1 MRPITIPIPKPIPGF
16 QTQTLDGE
24 VVLLHPTSAVILHLN
39 QTGALVWQLCNGIRS
54 VTEIIILLSDAYPES
69 RKQIEAD
76 VPQIIQQFA
85 AHGAL
90 FKE

>member
-1 MRPITIPIPKPIPGF
+1 MINIPKPIPGF

-24 VVLLHPTSAVILHLN
+24 VVLLHPTNAAILHIN
-39 QTGALVWQLCNGIRS
+39 QTGALVWQLCNGVRS
-54 VTEIIILLSDAYPES
+54 VHEIVLLLGDAYPEAQE
-69 RKQIEAD
+69 QIQTD

-90 FKE
+90 FNE

>member
-1 MRPITIPIPKPIPGF
+1 MNPIQIPKPIPGF
-16 QTQTLDGE
+16 QVQSLDGE

-39 QTGALVWQLCNGIRS
+39 PTGALVWQLCNGFRS
-54 VTEIIILLSDAYPES
+54 VHEIVLLLGDAYPEAQQ
-69 RKQIEAD
+69 QIKAD

>member
-1 MRPITIPIPKPIPGF
+1 MNPISIPKPVPGF

-24 VVLLHPTSAVILHLN
+24 IVLLHPTNNTILHIN
-39 QTGALVWQLCNGIRS
+39 QTGALVWQLCNGLRS
-54 VTEIIILLSDAYPES
+54 VTEIKIILGEAYPES
-69 RKQIEAD
+69 REQIERD
-76 VPQIIQQFA
+76 VPQVIEKLA

>member
-1 MRPITIPIPKPIPGF
+1 MRPITIPKPIPGF

-39 QTGALVWQLCNGIRS
+39 PTGALVWQLCNGLRS
-54 VTEIIILLSDAYPES
+54 VHEIVLLLGDAYPEAQE
-69 RKQIEAD
+69 QIKAD

>member
-1 MRPITIPIPKPIPGF
+1 MRPITIPKPIPGF

-39 QTGALVWQLCNGIRS
+39 PTGALVWQLCNGIRS
-54 VTEIIILLSDAYPES
+54 VHEIVLLLGDAYPEAQE
-69 RKQIEAD
+69 QIKAD

>member
-1 MRPITIPIPKPIPGF
+1 MNSIPKPIPGF
-16 QTQTLDGE
+16 QVQSLDGE

-39 QTGALVWQLCNGIRS
+39 QTGALVWQLCDGIRS
-54 VTEIIILLSDAYPES
+54 VHDIVLLLGDAYPES

-76 VPQIIQQFA
+76 VPQFIAQFA

>member
-1 MRPITIPIPKPIPGF
+1 MNPITIPKPVPGF

-24 VVLLHPTSAVILHLN
+24 IVLLHPEQNTILHVN
-39 QTGALVWQLCNGIRS
+39 PTGALVWQLCNGVRS
-54 VTEIIILLSDAYPES
+54 VTEVVIILSEAYPEA
-69 RKQIEAD
+69 QNEIAAD

>member
-1 MRPITIPIPKPIPGF
+1 MKLITLPKPVQGF
-16 QTQTLDGE
+16 QTQELAGE

-39 QTGALVWQLCNGIRS
+39 PTGALVWQLCDGIRS

-76 VPQIIQQFA
+76 VPQIIAQFA
-85 AHGAL
+85 AQGAL